1 MSVPGAGAP
10 LTVLGIDPGARATGY
25 GIISCPPEG
34 PPSLVECGVVRTRPA
49 DPLPYRIREI
59 FREVEALLDAFTP
72 DAVAVEG
79 LFYGKNVKSLLV
91 LGHVRGAIL
100 LAAAIR
106 DLEIHEYSPREIKKA
121 VVGRG
126 NATKDQVAFM
136 VQEQLR
142 LREPPRPSDA
152 ADGVACAVSH
162 LVLGVQGALSGVLPH
177 RFAGR
182 EGG

>member
-1 MSVPGAGAP
+1 MSVPVSGAP

-162 LVLGVQGALSGVLPH
+162 LVLGVQGVLSGVLPH